1 MKISTKG
8 RYALRFMLELAAHGD
23 GKYVPLKEISAKQE
37 VSLKYLE
44 QIVSQFGKLGLLE
57 SVRGPQGGY
66 RLAKAPKDYTVGEIL
81 RYAEGDLA
89 PVACLAQ
96 DVNTCP
102 RQVECA
108 TLPFWQG
115 LYQVITDYVDSV
127 TLEDLLEQQRA
138 RSGSEFYI

>member
-1 MKISTKG
+1 M
-8 RYALRFMLELAAHGD
+8 
-23 GKYVPLKEISAKQE
+23 
-37 VSLKYLE
+37 
-44 QIVSQFGKLGLLE
+44 
-57 SVRGPQGGY
+57 
-66 RLAKAPKDYTVGEIL
+66 GEIL